1 MVVDPCERA
10 KDELAIARFHCY
22 VVTILKTPTP
32 AAGRWHSTQLN
43 TF

>member
-10 KDELAIARFHCY
+10 
-22 VVTILKTPTP
+22 VTVFGFVLVPPLRGHLFIQPTP
-32 AAGRWHSTQLN
+32 AAHAGTHTQLN